1 MKRTDISPHD
11 VAPKSLAVIKTI
23 EQSLALFSPNL
34 VNRIQNLTEEFD
46 DIRHSTPDI
55 VRKLVQMYKSKYAY
69 HTIALEGNTLSPGEI
84 QLIIEQGITIRGKSL
99 KEHLEA
105 KNIPK
110 ALEVILDIAKTPKR
124 SLLVSGGKCT
134 YPTGAQIS

>member
-1 MKRTDISPHD
+1 
-11 VAPKSLAVIKTI
+11 
-23 EQSLALFSPNL
+23 
-34 VNRIQNLTEEFD
+34 
-46 DIRHSTPDI
+46 
-55 VRKLVQMYKSKYAY
+55 MYKSKYAY